1 MRNIRDR
8 FSQLLTATALSLRCL
23 FPKSSLAPALCDPW
37 IAKIV
42 SIQGRVE
49 IYRTGQTQPQPA
61 RLYDTYCPGDQIA
74 VGERSRADVALLN
87 EPIIR
92 LDQNT
97 TLTLN
102 GIQQNRS
109 IIQLIRGVIYFFSR
123 LPRNLEINTT
133 FVNAGVEG
141 TEGLIALEAN
151 RTLISIFEGR
161 VRAENQFGVLSIV
174 GGQSAV
180 AEQGRAPVITLI
192 ARPRDA
198 VQWAIYYV
206 PTLYFRP
213 TDFPAG
219 PGWEGMVRN
228 SIEAYMKGDIPGA
241 FDSIRRVPAD
251 LNNP

>member
-1 MRNIRDR
+1 MKKIGVA
-8 FSQLLTATALSLRCL
+8 FSRSFTVLLLSLSG
-23 FPKSSLAPALCDPW
+23 FSPNSTFAAALCDPW

-49 IYRTGQTQPQPA
+49 VYRAGQAQPQPA
-61 RLYDTYCPGDQIA
+61 RLSDTYCPGDQIS

-87 EPIIR
+87 EPLIR

-102 GIQQNRS
+102 AIKEDRS
-109 IIQLIRGVIYFFSR
+109 IIQLIKGVIYFFSR

-141 TEGLIALEAN
+141 TEGLVAVETN

-161 VRAENQFGVLSIV
+161 VRAENQFGSLLIA

-180 AEQGRAPVITLI
+180 AEQGRAPVVTLI

-219 PGWEGMVRN
+219 AGWEGMVRN
-228 SIEAYMKGDIPGA
+228 SIEAYMKGDVRQHSRSSG
-241 FDSIRRVPAD
+241 
-251 LNNP
+251 